1 MAKTQQQLRVD
12 AFKRI
17 AKANYSK
24 SMGWS
29 VFTECYDRDDIIEF
43 VTELDS
49 IAGVEYLMKDIAS
62 IWDDRYEN
70 AKHESGEYHDGSG
83 NY

>member
-1 MAKTQQQLRVD
+1 MASLQAKINT
-12 AFKRI
+12 FKNL
-17 AKANYSK
+17 AKVNYPK

-29 VFTECYDRDDIIEF
+29 VFTECYDSDDIEEF
-43 VTELDS
+43 VTDCDS
-49 IAGVEYLMKDIAS
+49 VFDVGRMMKDIAS